1 MMATMHQKNCPLT
14 SGRFVL
20 WRTIP
25 FLIISPVLST
35 FVNGHDVLI
44 YLIVL
49 YTFLLLLL
57 FQFRNL
63 CHEWSTWI
71 SKIPNFNEEDICAW
85 YNKNLPYGSDREKSG
100 KGADGVNKSAVIAFR
115 AGVEAYR
122 LGLFKSRKRG
132 VSDDLVAQVAKAL
145 PLILWLLEKEN
156 QTKGTSQA
164 GAKRVEMFTRSWFA
178 QLEQALEKQQGLT
191 RGLKEHSIF
200 VLFRHGKYD
209 VRTPSLKCSTL
220 HEGNLLEC

>member
-1 MMATMHQKNCPLT
+1 MMATMHQKGCPLT

-25 FLIISPVLST
+25 FLAISPILST
-35 FVNGHDVLI
+35 FIKSHDVLI

-57 FQFRNL
+57 YQFRNL

-71 SKIPNFNEEDICAW
+71 SQIPIFKEEDICTW
-85 YNKNLPYGSDREKSG
+85 YDKTRPYGSDREKGG

-115 AGVEAYR
+115 EGVESYR
-122 LGLFKSRKRG
+122 LGLFKFRNR
-132 VSDDLVAQVAKAL
+132 DDLVGKVAKAL
-145 PLILWLLEKEN
+145 PLISWLLEKEN
-156 QTKGTSQA
+156 QTNGSSHADSKPVKT
-164 GAKRVEMFTRSWFA
+164 FTRSWFA
-178 QLEQALEKQQGLT
+178 KLEQALERQQGLT

-200 VLFRHGKYD
+200 VLFRHGEYD
-209 VRTPSLKCSTL
+209 VRTKFLQIFGPY
-220 HEGNLLEC
+220 EGNFLQH